1 MKLLLLFNYCVIFV
15 RNIEYRMK
23 SILVIPQEGELIQA
37 LIHSGLFK
45 LLH

>member
-1 MKLLLLFNYCVIFV
+1 MNLLLLFNYRVIFV
-15 RNIEYRMK
+15 RNIKYRMK
-23 SILVIPQEGELIQA
+23 SVPVIPQGGELIRA